1 MRLFLLAGAAT
12 RSVNRGGVGLG
23 KLLHA
28 GWRPRRLWR
37 TGLICIVVLL
47 ALALVS
53 CGAEAPGGG
62 DRLSIATG
70 GTGGVYYVYG
80 GALADQITQNVEGV
94 EATAESTAASVDNML
109 LIESGGSDLAF
120 VSADTAAD
128 AVAGTEDFEEPI
140 PAQVLAQLYF
150 SPIQVVTLEGSGIE
164 TIEDL
169 AGRAV
174 SVGAPNSA
182 TEVSA
187 ERILTLAG
195 IDPEAGIEREQLGVD
210 ESVDAVRDGT
220 IDAFFWGGGVPTGAI
235 TDLASTNSIRLLPTD
250 LYLNDINQRF
260 SEVYVGSVIPAGS
273 YEGFDEEVG
282 TIGVPNFLL
291 ANESLDEELAYQV
304 TRVLFEQQEALA
316 EAHPEAAKL
325 EVQSAQQ
332 VAPLELHP
340 GAQRYYEEAG
350 G

>member
-1 MRLFLLAGAAT
+1 M
-12 RSVNRGGVGLG
+12 G
-23 KLLHA
+23 KLLSI
-28 GWRPRRLWR
+28 GWSHPLWR
-37 TGLICIVVLL
+37 AGLVSIVVLL
-47 ALALVS
+47 AFAVAACS
-53 CGAEAPGGG
+53 TSEAPGGG
-62 DRLSIATG
+62 DRLSVATG

-128 AVAGTEDFEEPI
+128 GVAGAEDFEEPI
-140 PAQVLAQLYF
+140 PAQVLAQLYL
-150 SPIQVVTLEGSGIE
+150 SPIQVVALEGSGIE
-164 TIEDL
+164 TIENL
-169 AGRAV
+169 AGRTV

-195 IDPEAGIEREQLGVD
+195 VDPEAGIEREQLGVD

-235 TDLASTNSIRLLPTD
+235 TDLASTDRIRLLPTGQ
-250 LYLNDINQRF
+250 YANRIRQEY
-260 SEVYVGSVIPAGS
+260 SEVYTESIIPAGA

-282 TIGVPNFLL
+282 TIAVPNFLL
-291 ANESLDEELAYQV
+291 ANASLDEELAYQV

>member
-1 MRLFLLAGAAT
+1 M
-12 RSVNRGGVGLG
+12 G
-23 KLLHA
+23 KLLSIVWSH
-28 GWRPRRLWR
+28 PLWR
-37 TGLICIVVLL
+37 AGLVYIVVLL
-47 ALALVS
+47 AFALAACS
-53 CGAEAPGGG
+53 TSEAPGGG
-62 DRLSIATG
+62 DRLSVATG

-128 AVAGTEDFEEPI
+128 GVAGAEDFEEPI
-140 PAQVLAQLYF
+140 PAQVLAQLYL
-150 SPIQVVTLEGSGIE
+150 SPIQIVALEGSGIE

-169 AGRAV
+169 AGRTV

-195 IDPEAGIEREQLGVD
+195 VDPEAGIGREQLGVD
-210 ESVDAVRDGT
+210 ESVDAIRDGT
-220 IDAFFWGGGVPTGAI
+220 IAAFFWGGGVPTGAI
-235 TDLASTNSIRLLPTD
+235 SDLASTDRIRLLPTGQ
-250 LYLNDINQRF
+250 YVNRIRQEY
-260 SEVYVGSVIPAGS
+260 SEVYTESIIPAGA

-282 TIGVPNFLL
+282 TIAVPNFLL
-291 ANESLDEELAYQV
+291 ANASLDEELAYQV
-304 TRVLFEQQEALA
+304 TRVLFEQQEELA
-316 EAHPEAAKL
+316 QAHPEAENL
-325 EVQSAQQ
+325 EIHSAQQ

-350 G
+350 S

>member
-1 MRLFLLAGAAT
+1 M
-12 RSVNRGGVGLG
+12 G
-23 KLLHA
+23 KLLNI
-28 GWRPRRLWR
+28 GWSHPLWR
-37 TGLICIVVLL
+37 AGLVSIVVLL
-47 ALALVS
+47 AFAVAACS
-53 CGAEAPGGG
+53 TSEAPGGG
-62 DRLSIATG
+62 DRLSVATG

-128 AVAGTEDFEEPI
+128 GVAGAEDFEEPI
-140 PAQVLAQLYF
+140 PAQVLAQLYL
-150 SPIQVVTLEGSGIE
+150 SPIQVVALEGSGIE

-169 AGRAV
+169 AGRTV

-195 IDPEAGIEREQLGVD
+195 VDPEAGIGREQLGVD
-210 ESVDAVRDGT
+210 ESVDAIRDGT

-235 TDLASTNSIRLLPTD
+235 SDLASTDRIRLLPTGQ
-250 LYLNDINQRF
+250 YVNRIRQEY
-260 SEVYVGSVIPAGS
+260 SEVYTESIIPAGA
-273 YEGFDEEVG
+273 YEGFDEEVE
-282 TIGVPNFLL
+282 TIAVPNFLL
-291 ANESLDEELAYQV
+291 ANASLDEELAYQV
-304 TRVLFEQQEALA
+304 TRVLFEQQEELA
-316 EAHPEAAKL
+316 QAHPEAENL
-325 EVQSAQQ
+325 EIHSAQQ
-332 VAPLELHP
+332 VPPLELHP

-350 G
+350 S

>member
-1 MRLFLLAGAAT
+1 
-12 RSVNRGGVGLG
+12 
-23 KLLHA
+23 
-28 GWRPRRLWR
+28 
-37 TGLICIVVLL
+37 VVLL
-47 ALALVS
+47 AFALAACS
-53 CGAEAPGGG
+53 ASEAPGGG
-62 DRLSIATG
+62 DRLSVATG

-109 LIESGGSDLAF
+109 LIESEGSDLAF

-140 PAQVLAQLYF
+140 PAQVLAQLYL

-195 IDPEAGIEREQLGVD
+195 VDPEAGIEREQLGVD

-340 GAQRYYEEAG
+340 GAQRYYEEVG